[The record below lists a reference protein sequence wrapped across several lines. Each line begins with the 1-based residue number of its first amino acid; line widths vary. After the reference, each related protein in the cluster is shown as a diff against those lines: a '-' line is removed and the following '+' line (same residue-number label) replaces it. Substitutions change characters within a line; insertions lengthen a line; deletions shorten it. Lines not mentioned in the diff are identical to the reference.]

1 MAPSVAATLT
11 TFGSPLCSRKGPH
24 DSIDSEGF
32 FFVDDGMIVVHHE
45 LKRIGIFENADIIK
59 NLPVLDINLQEATQ
73 ITFKKIRSSNNTFE
87 GGRVRITGIFDRGY
101 KETVTIKMY
110 TNEYKRL
117 GRLLR
122 DIGV

>member
-1 MAPSVAATLT
+1 MNSSATLT

-24 DSIDSEGF
+24 DSINSEGF

-45 LKRIGIFENADIIK
+45 LKMIGIFENGVDTI
-59 NLPVLDINLQEATQ
+59 PVLEINLTTATQ

-87 GGRVRITGIFDRGY
+87 GGRVQISGIFDRGY
-101 KETVTIKMY
+101 EETVTIKMY

-117 GRLLR
+117 GRLLQS
-122 DIGV
+122 IGV

>member
-1 MAPSVAATLT
+1 MTATLT

-45 LKRIGIFENADIIK
+45 LKMIGIFENGVATI
-59 NLPVLDINLQEATQ
+59 PVLEINLQTATQ
-73 ITFKKIRSSNNTFE
+73 ITFKKIRSSNNTFA

-101 KETVTIKMY
+101 EETVTIKMY
-110 TNEYKRL
+110 TDEYKRL

-122 DIGV
+122 GLGI

>member
-1 MAPSVAATLT
+1 MTATLT

-45 LKRIGIFENADIIK
+45 LKMIGIFENGVDTI
-59 NLPVLDINLQEATQ
+59 PVLEINLQTATQ
-73 ITFKKIRSSNNTFE
+73 ITFKKIRSSNNTFA

-101 KETVTIKMY
+101 EETVTIKMY
-110 TNEYKRL
+110 TDEYKRL

-122 DIGV
+122 SLGV

>member
-1 MAPSVAATLT
+1 MTATLT

-45 LKRIGIFENADIIK
+45 LKMIGIFENADIIRSA
-59 NLPVLDINLQEATQ
+59 PVLEINLTTATQ
-73 ITFKKIRSSNNTFE
+73 ITFKKIRSSNNTFA

-101 KETVTIKMY
+101 EETVTIKMY
-110 TNEYKRL
+110 TDEYKRL

-122 DIGV
+122 SLGV